1 MPPNRLLMRRCLQ
14 SETGFHFA
22 SQDANSSGEV
32 PILPNGKLDFPKI
45 LRTRKGG
52 STIIE
57 ISQSSSSKIPIF
69 FDGLWEQC
77 SRNRLIAVQG
87 DVSMAADIRRL
98 FGETKAA
105 LATVIYVGVEN
116 LLRPDGPTQRW
127 RLTLIF
133 GLAHGLGFA
142 TEGKARGYQALR

>member
-32 PILPNGKLDFPKI
+32 RILPNGKLDFPKI

-57 ISQSSSSKIPIF
+57 ISQSSSSTIPIF
-69 FDGLWEQC
+69 FD
-77 SRNRLIAVQG
+77 
-87 DVSMAADIRRL
+87 
-98 FGETKAA
+98 
-105 LATVIYVGVEN
+105 
-116 LLRPDGPTQRW
+116 
-127 RLTLIF
+127 RLTRILHTDLERASQQSRDYTHVDSQRLSVVVGNLRDKKLKGGKI
-133 GLAHGLGFA
+133 AA
-142 TEGKARGYQALR
+142 TRVRTSCITRHQYEDFLSIVPVCSL